1 MALSQVPT
9 CKFSTANIHK
19 NICDVFIS
27 TCLEQYI
34 HIVVDDAIVILHIN
48 KVCRHSCHHV
58 KKKTHKNTSL
68 SNETEIYSC
77 VFKSLNLLNQ
87 I

>member
-58 KKKTHKNTSL
+58 KKKPIKIPEFQMRLRSTA
-68 SNETEIYSC
+68 
-77 VFKSLNLLNQ
+77 VFLNH
-87 I
+87 